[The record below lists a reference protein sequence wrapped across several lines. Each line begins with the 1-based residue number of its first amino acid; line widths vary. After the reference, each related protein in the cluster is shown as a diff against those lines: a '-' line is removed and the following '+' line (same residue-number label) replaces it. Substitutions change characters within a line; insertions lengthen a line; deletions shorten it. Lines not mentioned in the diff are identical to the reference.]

1 MAVQSVDIKNIVHR
15 LVGHGLKPSIFR
27 IESTGK
33 YRFAAKGMS
42 KQKTLERRGAEV
54 TEYGTDNA
62 ANNIVET
69 LLNKGNL
76 NTCQKSCK

>member
-1 MAVQSVDIKNIVHR
+1 MAVQSVDIKNIVHQ

-42 KQKTLERRGAEV
+42 KQKTLERRAEV
-54 TEYGTDNA
+54 T
-62 ANNIVET
+62 VF
-69 LLNKGNL
+69 LSKNL
-76 NTCQKSCK
+76 YFPLTF